1 LATIEDLYNAFKQVK
16 LREDLPQIIQA
27 TSYEINILVIN
38 QLRVGKLSTRDPIRP
53 AYASTYYAN
62 MKQAIGSEAAFKT
75 PDIKLTGAY
84 YAALGV
90 SVTQDEYDIESTVPY
105 ADSKQILQYGDDL
118 LRLSEDSKQIYC
130 DETLGPAI
138 QSYITEK
145 TGLTF
150 N

>member
-1 LATIEDLYNAFKQVK
+1 MATIEDLYEAFKQVR
-16 LREDLPQIIQA
+16 LREDLPQIIQE
-27 TSYEINILVIN
+27 TSYKINLLVKD
-38 QLRVGKLSTRDPIRP
+38 QLAIGKLSNGNSIRP
-53 AYASTYYAN
+53 TYASLYYAK
-62 MKQAIGSEAAFKT
+62 MKQAIGSQAELNT

-84 YAALGV
+84 YAALGI